1 MPTILKAIVKLAKG
15 ETTHYVFQGTEPI
28 LEKNITIG
36 KMKSFVYA
44 LGKHLARVDGAI
56 GDPEAK
62 KYWYIT
68 DHLGSVR
75 AVTDV
80 DGKKVWSTDYL
91 AFGTQFGKS
100 AETDFEELHSFTGK
114 ELDPDTGLHY
124 YNARWYDSELGRF
137 VSEDP
142 VGDPNNP
149 NLYAY
154 GRNNP
159 LGFIDP
165 TGLRYEGYISQSEA
179 MAIHAANT
187 SSSSSNHDG
196 TGGGSPSGGSSSRQ
210 EKDGNNGQKGNDI
223 GNDKPNEVDMDI
235 VKKQELQMKYEELR
249 DLVTQ
254 FFREMLNAE
263 TEESFSGFYHEW
275 SFYVRQLAEVESQ
288 LGISNFVQDI
298 SQKGVEFIADYEQL
312 KTEVYDDACG
322 NPTIGYGHLIKP
334 DENFDNG
341 ITKEEALQLLKQDLQ
356 IAVKAV
362 RDNIT
367 VPLTQQQFAYF
378 GQTGHRFRFK
388 LDRHSGSKWT
398 VIPDQTGQFGAK
410 RRTKKLA

>member
-154 GRNNP
+154 CRNNRVP
-159 LGFIDP
+159 
-165 TGLRYEGYISQSEA
+165 RQ
-179 MAIHAANT
+179 
-187 SSSSSNHDG
+187 
-196 TGGGSPSGGSSSRQ
+196 GS
-210 EKDGNNGQKGNDI
+210 
-223 GNDKPNEVDMDI
+223 
-235 VKKQELQMKYEELR
+235 
-249 DLVTQ
+249 
-254 FFREMLNAE
+254 
-263 TEESFSGFYHEW
+263 
-275 SFYVRQLAEVESQ
+275 
-288 LGISNFVQDI
+288 
-298 SQKGVEFIADYEQL
+298 
-312 KTEVYDDACG
+312 
-322 NPTIGYGHLIKP
+322 
-334 DENFDNG
+334 
-341 ITKEEALQLLKQDLQ
+341 
-356 IAVKAV
+356 
-362 RDNIT
+362 
-367 VPLTQQQFAYF
+367 
-378 GQTGHRFRFK
+378 
-388 LDRHSGSKWT
+388 HS
-398 VIPDQTGQFGAK
+398 
-410 RRTKKLA
+410 